1 MIDDRRTIEWRP
13 LTKEAVDALPGT
25 LGVYEIAD
33 DEGRVVDIGYAGAR
47 AIFGLRTM
55 LGAWLEKPET
65 WQFCYEVT
73 SSYLTRYRE
82 LVMVHQARYGD
93 LPQMVRDNPER
104 VTGRLQP

>member
-1 MIDDRRTIEWRP
+1 MIDDRRTIAWRP
-13 LTKEAVDALPGT
+13 LTPDAVDALPGT

-33 DEGRVVDIGYAGAR
+33 GEGTVVDIGYAGAR
-47 AIFGLRTM
+47 AVFGLRTM
-55 LGAWLEKPET
+55 LEPWLEKPGT

-82 LVMVHQARYGD
+82 LVMVHQARHGG
-93 LPQMVRDNPER
+93 LPELVRANPER